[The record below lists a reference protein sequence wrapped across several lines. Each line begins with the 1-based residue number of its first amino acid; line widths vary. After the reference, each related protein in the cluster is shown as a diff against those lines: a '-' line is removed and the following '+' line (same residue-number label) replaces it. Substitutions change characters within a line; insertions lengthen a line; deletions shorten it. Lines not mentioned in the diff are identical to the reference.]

1 MLLGVEES
9 RQEEQRERAEG
20 RAMPPPKGTKE
31 VAEVG
36 GDPR

>member
-1 MLLGVEES
+1 MLLGVKES

-20 RAMPPPKGTKE
+20 RAMPPPKGTKQ
-31 VAEVG
+31 VTEVG